1 MLSLAQYQS
10 MAVQLPRPSRRATR
24 RGKER
29 PMRPRGFWRVT
40 VALLLASCC
49 TALGLPTTAF
59 ASYAGFSDVE
69 SSEWYVTSG
78 DLDYVLANG
87 IMSGYGDGRFG
98 PSDPVDRAQVATI
111 LWRLA
116 GEPAAESETFP
127 DADYSAFYGDA
138 LRWTRS
144 TGVITGYPD
153 GRFGPSDPVTR
164 EQLATMLYRY
174 ATIVAN
180 KNVNTD
186 ATALRKI
193 SGAADVSDFAWD
205 AMAWA
210 VNEGILT
217 GDLSA
222 GYARVLPQGTAIR
235 SQMAKMTTVFN
246 RDVLGNPGVDTGG
259 FDPNS
264 PTIAVFADDVIDL
277 RDANVTSTVEGSII
291 RARILGAS
299 EELQEGDAVV
309 LPESPELP
317 LGGIVRI
324 DSIDADESNPPGIW
338 IKGGYVP
345 ASQAFTKFQ
354 LNDQFYLDDLKQALL
369 KQTITSEIDGVSVKI
384 SNDGVNL
391 QLDIDASE
399 NIKVSGSILIED
411 FYALAQYK
419 KIRTPFGDMD
429 GEDFF
434 NVELETVFTP
444 NLTLEVS
451 ALPQDLKK
459 IQLVSVPIPSVSIP
473 GTGTGIYL
481 NCYLTIGV
489 EGSISLSSTISLDSS
504 AHKEPWEDMVAS
516 GNISTKGFDSLSVS
530 MSAHTGSQAGIALQV
545 AGYPIV
551 DVGSEA
557 GVAAKAESSFHPGLL
572 CTDVKAWL
580 YAECFAELL
589 GESSLNLKLTQ
600 ELMNESNSPFSSDFH
615 FENGQL
621 VPECTWENNPKR
633 KAAQLFLD
641 KIEELKATYGSPS
654 YVTSSNVKLNKG
666 LCYAE
671 LIDFGDG
678 EERLLVAYCTVKNLS
693 GFSDITSH
701 GDYQFEIWEYDDG
714 ISNIK
719 LSYKANA
726 NSTNGAFFYL
736 LILQD
741 SDLNT
746 YILSDIYY
754 TDFQNAEMA
763 IGAMG
768 DGSIGVVHTLEY
780 SGAPGIS
787 GSYSLDGTI
796 ISPEQAQDFLSK
808 LRAKRNASCYFIG
821 QDTDAFVEGTY
832 LSPLDCLRTVEKVTT
847 ELESRL

>member
-1 MLSLAQYQS
+1 
-10 MAVQLPRPSRRATR
+10 
-24 RGKER
+24 
-29 PMRPRGFWRVT
+29 MRPRGFWRVT

-49 TALGLPTTAF
+49 AALGLPTTAF

-98 PSDPVDRAQVATI
+98 PSDPVDRAQVTTI

-186 ATALRKI
+186 AAALRKI

-259 FDPNS
+259 FDPDS

-277 RDANVTSTVEGSII
+277 RDANVTSAVEGDTIG
-291 RARILGAS
+291 ARITGAP
-299 EELQEGDAVV
+299 EDVEVGDIVL
-309 LPESPELP
+309 LPESDELP
-317 LGGIVRI
+317 FGAAVQV
-324 DSIDADESNPPGIW
+324 ESVSAGAARSSDFLIAGSFPSA
-338 IKGGYVP
+338 YDLFVE
-345 ASQAFTKFQ
+345 FQ
-354 LNDQFYLDDLKQALL
+354 LNEELDMGDLRDAVMDEGKIDLFDSVSISASNAGIKL
-369 KQTITSEIDGVSVKI
+369 KL
-384 SNDGVNL
+384 NL
-391 QLDIDASE
+391 ELGDYA
-399 NIKVSGSILIED
+399 KVSGDVLIED
-411 FYALAQYK
+411 FNALLQYK
-419 KIRTPFGDMD
+419 KERVWFGDDTD
-429 GEDFF
+429 GEYV
-434 NVELETVFTP
+434 NVEVDSIVTP
-444 NLTLEVS
+444 TLSVKVS
-451 ALPQDLKK
+451 ALPEEFKK
-459 IQLVSVPIPSVSIP
+459 IQLVSIPIPCLSII
-473 GTGTGIYL
+473 GTGTGVYL
-481 NCYLTIGV
+481 NLYLIVDVTGTV
-489 EGSISLSSTISLDSS
+489 SLSTTVSFDAS
-504 AHKEPWEDMVAS
+504 AHKDPGEKLALTGS
-516 GNISTKGFDSLSVS
+516 CTSKGIDDLSVEV
-530 MSAHTGSQAGIALQV
+530 AAKTGTQAGIALQV
-545 AGYPIV
+545 IGIPIV
-551 DVGSEA
+551 DA
-557 GVAAKAESSFHPGLL
+557 GVETGMSSKVKSSFHPDLL

-589 GESSLNLKLTQ
+589 GESSFNLKATH
-600 ELMNESNSPFSSDFH
+600 ELMNESNSPFSSNFH
-615 FENGQL
+615 FENGLL
-621 VPECTWENNPKR
+621 VPECTWENSPKR

-641 KIEELKATYGSPS
+641 KIEELEATYGKPGLST
-654 YVTSSNVKLNKG
+654 YDWTYAKG

-678 EERLLVAYCTVKNLS
+678 EERLLVAYCSSDNPAYNADAYWFEVWEFDEKNSSLKRAIVDAPPFS
-693 GFSDITSH
+693 NGGVIYLTFCRDNAKTYLYTHALFSDFDTAMKYYGIL
-701 GDYQFEIWEYDDG
+701 DDG
-714 ISNIK
+714 TMGLAHLVETRGEPGGPYYHWIDGVEVNDEAVDQFVSLWSSRQSK
-719 LSYKANA
+719 LC
-726 NSTNGAFFYL
+726 YL
-736 LILQD
+736 V
-741 SDLNT
+741 
-746 YILSDIYY
+746 
-754 TDFQNAEMA
+754 
-763 IGAMG
+763 G
-768 DGSIGVVHTLEY
+768 DND
-780 SGAPGIS
+780 S
-787 GSYSLDGTI
+787 GSS
-796 ISPEQAQDFLSK
+796 EQ
-808 LRAKRNASCYFIG
+808 
-821 QDTDAFVEGTY
+821 
-832 LSPLDCLRTVEKVTT
+832 LSPSDCLRTVEKAKT